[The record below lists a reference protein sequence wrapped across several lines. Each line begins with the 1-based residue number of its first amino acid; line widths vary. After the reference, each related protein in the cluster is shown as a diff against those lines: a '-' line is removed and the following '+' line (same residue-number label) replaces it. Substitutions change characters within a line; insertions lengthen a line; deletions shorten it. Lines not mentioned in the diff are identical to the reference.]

1 MRISEPPFYDEWG
14 EWGLCSVTCG
24 PGEKTRMR
32 TCQQPICW
40 DGTNCTG
47 PADDTTDCNDACC
60 PGT

>member
-1 MRISEPPFYDEWG
+1 MRISEHPFYDEWG

-47 PADDTTDCNDACC
+47 PADDTN
-60 PGT
+60 